1 MSKVIIKPEAFALL
15 LEACPDARNEWEEHL
30 LECEGEDMPYMGMA
44 VFARHL
50 VELANQEKTE
60 SFPAVFRVIEQLI
73 VEGDEEVRGLAVV
86 GLLESIQ
93 NNASWTESGDKV
105 FLQWLHPTSRAA
117 WRELEELWSGESSLA
132 GVIRKVRGR
141 K

>member
-1 MSKVIIKPEAFALL
+1 MSKVIVKSEAFALL
-15 LEACPDARNEWEEHL
+15 LAACPYAHKGWDEHL
-30 LECEGEDMPYMGMA
+30 LEYQDEDMPYMGMA

-50 VELANQEKTE
+50 VELANQDNTE
-60 SFPAVFRVIEQLI
+60 SFPAVFRVVERLV

-93 NNASWTESGDKV
+93 NNASWTEQGNKV
-105 FLQWLHPTSRAA
+105 FLRWLHPTSRAA